1 MTTRRK
7 KHIPRTLRE
16 CRFAG
21 DLLLPH
27 IARELDERLAEE
39 RRLAAEERRLAEEA
53 EDQEIAEWDAE
64 ICAHPI
70 GHPGHTPHGCT

>member
-1 MTTRRK
+1 MTTRQK
-7 KHIPRTLRE
+7 KRVPRTLSE

-39 RRLAAEERRLAEEA
+39 RRLAEESEDRYFDEFSEEV
-53 EDQEIAEWDAE
+53 E
-64 ICAHPI
+64 AHPI